1 MLYCA
6 DFRPKLDLQTGPTPD
21 APDAVMSNGL
31 PGSGTPTATVSSKE
45 GYLADPQSAGTQIVK
60 IDCATQTNIRCFSPQ
75 LCIDLVDKLSDKQMD
90 DEILRIYD
98 DKSYVA
104 LRDTSRKKEF
114 SLKQHFTRVLMTDG
128 DALTH
133 RLNDLTSHFSRH
145 VRKANSQLEE
155 LKKNIVSAQTL
166 VADFQTPTTCAPP
179 VVPENTDICSPP
191 APVPSDVSVSQQS
204 PTPFTLYEGN
214 PFAEFDAG
222 ILDSSTEYDRVFD
235 NRKTAYYGSLPYKY
249 GGNYHRAREIGSNSY
264 LKSIIDKL
272 LTLSPEVPD
281 SFNSFLVTK
290 YDSHTA
296 HIPPHSDNE
305 PSIDPDSSILT
316 ITLGASR
323 PVVFRRKLPGKY
335 ERFSITPEHGSL
347 FLMSR
352 PSQNHFDHS
361 VPRVHQEQC
370 TGTRISITCRT
381 LITPSSRPKQG
392 PVPHKSTSPNKPGP
406 KRVLILSDS
415 KNASFDCTELQEPA
429 VAFRNDLFLLRDLDQ
444 HDESIRQADVVLI
457 SAGIND
463 LRKNGADP
471 LTLHNHVKHFI
482 NKYSHLNVQFIFDS
496 ISPLSIN
503 ADRFNNMN
511 RAIDQTNELLLQLSL
526 RSKNFK
532 LFDNVLFGLPHLAR
546 DGIHFNKLGKSVLT
560 RSWIH
565 CILVTLGSRKGP
577 LPLRVLYANV
587 VNRFSLSR

>member
-1 MLYCA
+1 
-6 DFRPKLDLQTGPTPD
+6 
-21 APDAVMSNGL
+21 MSTGL

-45 GYLADPQSAGTQIVK
+45 GYLANPQSAGTQIVK

-75 LCIDLVDKLSDKQMD
+75 LCIDLVEKLSDKQMD

-98 DKSYVA
+98 DESYVA
-104 LRDTSRKKEF
+104 LRNTPRKKEF
-114 SLKQHFTRVLMTDG
+114 SLRQHFTRVLMTDG

-166 VADFQTPTTCAPP
+166 VEDLQTPTTCAPP
-179 VVPENTDICSPP
+179 VVPENNDISPAP
-191 APVPSDVSVSQQS
+191 APVPSDAPVSQQS
-204 PTPFTLYEGN
+204 PNPFTLHEGN

-222 ILDSSTEYDRVFD
+222 ILDSVTEYDRDFGS
-235 NRKTAYYGSLPYKY
+235 RKTAYYGSLPYKY
-249 GGNYHRAREIGSNSY
+249 GGNYHRARDMGTNPY

-272 LTLSPEVPD
+272 LTLSPEIPD
-281 SFNSFLVTK
+281 SLNSFLVTK

-305 PSIDPDSSILT
+305 PSIDPNSSILT

-335 ERFSITPEHGSL
+335 ERFTITPEHGSL
-347 FLMSR
+347 FLMTR
-352 PSQNHFDHS
+352 PSQNYFDHS

-381 LITPSSRPKQG
+381 LITDPSFRPKQG
-392 PVPHKSTSPNKPGP
+392 PVPHQSTSTNQPGP

-463 LRKNGADP
+463 MRKNGADP

-565 CILVTLGSRKGP
+565 CILVTLGLRKGP